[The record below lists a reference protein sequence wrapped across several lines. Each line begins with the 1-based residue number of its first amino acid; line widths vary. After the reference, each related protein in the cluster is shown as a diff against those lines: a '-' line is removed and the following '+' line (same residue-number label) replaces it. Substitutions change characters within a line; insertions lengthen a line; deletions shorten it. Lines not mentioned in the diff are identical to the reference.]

1 MGIRQLKPTT
11 SAQRFRVIADFA
23 ELTKKA
29 PEESLLEP
37 LRGKGGRNNRGHVT
51 TRYRGGG
58 HKRMYR
64 RVDFRRDKHGVPG
77 KVAAIEYDPNRSAR
91 LALIHYADGEK
102 RYILH
107 PRGLQVGDTVV
118 AGPGSDIRLGNAVP
132 LAEIPLG
139 TAVHSVELKPG
150 RGGQLVRSAGGEA
163 QVVAKE
169 GAYVTLKLM
178 SGEMRL
184 VRGVCLATI
193 GTVGNAE
200 HELESIGKAG
210 KSRWLGRRSK
220 VRGVAKNPVDHPL
233 GGGEG
238 KSSGGRPP
246 VSPWGKPEGVKTR
259 HKKKASTKL
268 IIRGRKRGKATR

>member
-1 MGIRQLKPTT
+1 MPLRSRKPT
-11 SAQRFRVIADFA
+11 SAGRRFQTVSDFS
-23 ELTKKA
+23 EITRNR
-29 PEESLLEP
+29 PEKSLLASKP
-37 LRGKGGRNNRGHVT
+37 STGGRNAHGRKTSRH
-51 TRYRGGG
+51 RGGG
-58 HKRMYR
+58 HKQQYR
-64 RVDFRRDKHGVPG
+64 VIDFKRDKDGVPA
-77 KVAAIEYDPNRSAR
+77 KVAAIEYDPNRNAR
-91 LALIHYADGEK
+91 IALLHYVDGEK

-107 PRGLQVGDTVV
+107 PRGLAVGDAITS
-118 AGPGSDIRLGNAVP
+118 GPSADIRLGNAVP
-132 LAEIPLG
+132 LGEIPLG
-139 TAVHSVELKPG
+139 TTVHNVELKPG
-150 RGGQLVRSAGGEA
+150 RGGQMARSAGAGV

-169 GAYVTLKLM
+169 GEMVTLKMM
-178 SGEMRL
+178 SGEVRL
-184 VRGVCLATI
+184 VRGTCLATI
-193 GTVGNAE
+193 GQVGNVE

-268 IIRGRKRGKATR
+268 IIRGHKRGKATR